1 MAQAKNNSNE
11 KAAQTAKKYAEDWI
25 PITDIRNGMIE
36 VEGGGVLS
44 GGKQYVTGV
53 RVEPKNIFIADSE
66 TQNRAIIGL
75 RNFYNTLDYEFWL
88 ITCDRPVDISLYKAE
103 LEIMYQNAVNQQV
116 RKLILQDI
124 NKCDLF
130 TGPAINA
137 VDTEFY
143 IIFKEDVKKLD
154 LIQKRLHNLIAN
166 LAQAGLSSRQLSDD
180 DCRVLLD
187 SFFNDSKKTEFGT
200 VMTDV

>member
-1 MAQAKNNSNE
+1 MAETKSKD
-11 KAAQTAKKYAEDWI
+11 KAAQTAKKYAEDWL
-25 PITDIRNGMIE
+25 PVTDIRNGMIE
-36 VEGGGVLS
+36 VEGNTLLGS
-44 GGKQYVTGV
+44 GKQFVTGV
-53 RVEPKNIFIADSE
+53 RVEPKNIFISDTDS
-66 TQNRAIIGL
+66 QNRTLVGL

-103 LEIMYQNAVNQQV
+103 LEIMYQNAVNQQI

-143 IIFKEDVKKLD
+143 IIFKEDAKNLD
-154 LIQKRLHNLIAN
+154 LIQKRLHNLIGN
-166 LAQAGLSSRQLSDD
+166 LAQAGLASRQLSDD

-187 SFFNDSKKTEFGT
+187 SFFNDSRKVEFGT